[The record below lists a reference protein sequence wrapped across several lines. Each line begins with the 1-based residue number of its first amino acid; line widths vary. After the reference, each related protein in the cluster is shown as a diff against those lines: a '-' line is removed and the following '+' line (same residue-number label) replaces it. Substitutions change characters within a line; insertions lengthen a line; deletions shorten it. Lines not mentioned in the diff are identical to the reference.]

1 MLHAKFLTLI
11 TTAAL
16 LLMSGAAVAERE
28 ASITA
33 SGSGSAEA
41 VPDIALLRFGVTARQ
56 PTVAGGRD
64 EVARGVARLIAL
76 ARDTGLEDDDIST
89 AALSV
94 RPDLEL
100 DPETRTSRLVGYV
113 VSRQLTLKL
122 RDLSRLGELTEQA
135 LGLGVTEAS
144 PASFDS
150 SRRDELEAEALAAA
164 ARDARRRAE
173 VMAQALGVRLGP
185 PLQVQSGGIAGPPAP
200 MMMRGVMAEADSM
213 PGAETYQPGL
223 ISVSAG
229 VTATFT
235 LLVP

>member
-1 MLHAKFLTLI
+1 MLHSKFLML
-11 TTAAL
+11 TTAAAL
-16 LLMSGAAVAERE
+16 LLMSGVTAAERE
-28 ASITA
+28 ASVTA
-33 SGSGSAEA
+33 SGTGSAEA

-56 PTVAGGRD
+56 PTVAEGRD

-94 RPDLEL
+94 RPDLEF
-100 DPETRTSRLVGYV
+100 DPETRNSRLVGYV
-113 VSRQLTLKL
+113 VSRQVSLKL
-122 RDLSRLGELTEQA
+122 KDIGRLGELTEQA
-135 LGLGVTEAS
+135 LSLGVTEAS

-150 SRRDELEAEALAAA
+150 SRRDELETEALAAA

-185 PLQVQSGGIAGPPAP
+185 PLQIQAGGVAGPPGP
-200 MMMRGVMAEADSM
+200 MLMRSAMAESDGMS
-213 PGAETYQPGL
+213 GAETYQPGL
-223 ISVSAG
+223 ISISAG
-229 VTATFT
+229 VTASFT

>member
-11 TTAAL
+11 TTVAL
-16 LLMSGAAVAERE
+16 LLVSGAAAAERE

-33 SGSGSAEA
+33 SGTGSAEA

-56 PTVAGGRD
+56 PAVAEGRD

-76 ARDTGLEDDDIST
+76 ARDMGLEDDDIST

-94 RPDLEL
+94 RPDLEF
-100 DPETRTSRLVGYV
+100 DPETRMSRLVGYV

-150 SRRDELEAEALAAA
+150 SRRDELEAEALDAA
-164 ARDARRRAE
+164 ARDARRRAQ

-185 PLQVQSGGIAGPPAP
+185 PLQIQAGGIAAPPGP
-200 MMMRGVMAEADSM
+200 MMMRSAMAEADSM
-213 PGAETYQPGL
+213 SGAETYQPGL
-223 ISVSAG
+223 ISVSAS
-229 VTATFT
+229 VSATFT
-235 LLVP
+235 LLLP